1 LPFLVLPC
9 RTRTDPGT
17 ENPILAQCQMF
28 LRRDGEDEFGG
39 PNSHY
44 TGSSEINQPIEAFWR
59 IFREGGSQFW
69 IDHFKVVTVKC
80 ITHLLVSFQ
89 F

>member
-1 LPFLVLPC
+1 MFIKTTFHDHNIEHKYNVQLVSVSSVYSTLPFLVLPC

-44 TGSSEINQPIEAFWR
+44 TGSSEINQV
-59 IFREGGSQFW
+59 GNLK
-69 IDHFKVVTVKC
+69 HCK
-80 ITHLLVSFQ
+80 
-89 F
+89 